1 MNTQE
6 RLGQFLSSQAWQHIE
21 KTIRRKIGWVVN
33 NKGKIVSRLDRDTE
47 FCQIIKYSPQA
58 KLACEKLLS
67 SSLEKVNSNRMKPV
81 VEKCPHGFLFYLCP
95 ILLKKDLIGILGGC
109 EIRGNHVE
117 EEEDTFSQLAR
128 KFELDE
134 KKFLSA
140 LSKIKPVSKEALE
153 TEVELLS
160 LVANSSL
167 SLLDQLSEAEAN
179 LATQSKRRRLEAK
192 SRELSTQADKI
203 EKIKQESKLVRK
215 ETEKLLLKL
224 DSEEANADDLAEL
237 KVDLKKLKAEIDAL
251 EEESKRLRELAKELE
266 EEAALLGAES
276 KEASELKARIEELRA
291 QAAAAEERANEL
303 AGHVAKAEKIIAR
316 SEEVMELTAQRDEL
330 DTLYTLTKHLA
341 AISVPEEILN
351 LTLDRVQPVFN
362 YHLGA
367 YIITI
372 EGKISGKIKTLAGSG
387 CVEDLKTRMKENW
400 LRLQTADEEH
410 IEPFTVEVEVD
421 RADQVIEGNIQ
432 SVLSAP
438 LIDRGEITGFINIS
452 SLEREAF
459 SPGQKRLFSLISS
472 HVSIALVRANQLRRS
487 NEAVEHDELT
497 GLLSFRYF
505 NKLLANQ
512 FAQTKRYNHSLSL
525 ILIDFDHLEA
535 FNEQFGYE
543 TGNRF
548 LKSVAK
554 RIKDTLREV
563 DSVARFGGDQFVII
577 LPETNKKLCTRIAD
591 RIRDQISNHQIVI
604 GERNIRITVS
614 LGAATYPDVEMK
626 EARELFMRANE
637 ALYQAKQSGGNQVFI
652 YGEKGGWFN
661 LLKKKIAGK

>member
-1 MNTQE
+1 MNAQE
-6 RLGQFLSSQAWQHIE
+6 RLGQFLNSRTWQHIE
-21 KTIRRKIGWVVN
+21 KTIKRKIGWVVN
-33 NKGKIVSRLDRDTE
+33 NKGKIVSRLERDTE
-47 FCQIIKYSPQA
+47 FCQMIKHSPQA
-58 KLACEKLLS
+58 KLECEKLLS
-67 SSLEKVNSNRMKPV
+67 SSFEKVNSNRMKPV
-81 VEKCPHGFLFYLCP
+81 VDKCPHGFLFYLCP

-117 EEEDTFSQLAR
+117 GEEDTFSQLAR

-140 LSKIKPVSKEALE
+140 LGKVKPVSKEALE
-153 TEVELLS
+153 TEVELLAMA
-160 LVANSSL
+160 ANSSL
-167 SLLDQLSEAEAN
+167 FLLDQLSEAEAN

-203 EKIKQESKLVRK
+203 EEIKQESKLVRK
-215 ETEKLLLKL
+215 KTKKLLLKL
-224 DSEEANADDLAEL
+224 ESEEANADDLAEL
-237 KVDLKKLKAEIDAL
+237 KVDLEKLKAEIDAL
-251 EEESKRLRELAKELE
+251 GEEAKRLRELAKELE
-266 EEAALLGAES
+266 EEATLLGAES
-276 KEASELKARIEELRA
+276 KEAIELKARIEELRA

-303 AGHVAKAEKIIAR
+303 AGQVAKAENIIAR
-316 SEEVMELTAQRDEL
+316 SEEVTELKAQRDEL

-400 LRLQTADEEH
+400 LRLQTADEEN
-410 IEPFTVEVEVD
+410 IEPFTVEVD
-421 RADQVIEGNIQ
+421 QADQVREGEIQ

-438 LIDRGEITGFINIS
+438 LIDRGEITGFISIS
-452 SLEREAF
+452 SLEKEAF
-459 SPGQKRLFSLISS
+459 SPGQKRLFSVISS
-472 HVSIALVRANQLRRS
+472 HVSIALARANQLRKS
-487 NEAVEHDELT
+487 KEAVEHDELT

-554 RIKDTLREV
+554 RIKDTIREV
-563 DSVARFGGDQFVII
+563 DSVARFGGDQFIII

-591 RIRDQISNHQIVI
+591 RIKDQISNHQIVI
-604 GERNIRITVS
+604 GERSIRITVS
-614 LGAATYPDVEMK
+614 LGVATYPDVEVK

-661 LLKKKIAGK
+661 FLKKAVGK